1 MGYKRHFDDTEVQE
15 LHFKQARQLDFSN
28 RSTQFAGNLSYFC
41 ASKKPDAAVDSYSKN
56 EKPLR
61 HEISENAVVPR
72 NHTSEDVSF
81 RVAACSSLSPEYSE
95 YKGLRDYTPFNNSC
109 LPYFDRFPRKQVHI
123 GSNHQAS
130 IPLLSADVEKHKKVI
145 ESSEPSESLMLTL
158 SNCCDEEKLMG
169 TCIIPMPDTE
179 SVAPNCDQLGFS
191 RPDCSCL
198 DAGSLRCVQQHITE
212 ARYKLRKSLGHEKF
226 VSLGFNNMG
235 EEVAWRWSED
245 EERHFRAV
253 IYSNP
258 VSLGRNFWR
267 HLAQVFPTRSMMEIV
282 SYYFNVFVLRKW
294 ASRNRSDVLDVDSDD
309 DELHGIDVGPYEGED
324 SEEEDDSAI
333 QSPVEECG
341 QFNHGEDVVTE
352 DDDDDVDDNNDDGDD
367 NGDGNGGVGNGYH
380 DVKGEDLGAD
390 HNSGAPGEKT
400 FNGSTYGM
408 IENYD
413 EDLTIQDDSCTSFE
427 FQTHKGD
434 PGYLIDGEATL
445 QSSVVNSVFA
455 NCSMGEVDAC
465 SRYMMDMVPML
476 DFRND
481 EVLYRLYASP
491 ENVLHPIVQDYSCLP
506 LELQADKDEPSH
518 KPFMAAA
525 ALQADGVTDAMDLVP
540 MLDFRDDK
548 AWDVI
553 FPGTL

>member
-61 HEISENAVVPR
+61 HEVSENAVVPR

-130 IPLLSADVEKHKKVI
+130 IP
-145 ESSEPSESLMLTL
+145 ESLMLTL

-352 DDDDDVDDNNDDGDD
+352 DDDDDVDDNNDDD
-367 NGDGNGGVGNGYH
+367 
-380 DVKGEDLGAD
+380 
-390 HNSGAPGEKT
+390 
-400 FNGSTYGM
+400 GM

-434 PGYLIDGEATL
+434 PGYLID
-445 QSSVVNSVFA
+445 
-455 NCSMGEVDAC
+455 GEVDAC

>member
-1 MGYKRHFDDTEVQE
+1 
-15 LHFKQARQLDFSN
+15 
-28 RSTQFAGNLSYFC
+28 
-41 ASKKPDAAVDSYSKN
+41 
-56 EKPLR
+56 
-61 HEISENAVVPR
+61 
-72 NHTSEDVSF
+72 
-81 RVAACSSLSPEYSE
+81 
-95 YKGLRDYTPFNNSC
+95 
-109 LPYFDRFPRKQVHI
+109 
-123 GSNHQAS
+123 
-130 IPLLSADVEKHKKVI
+130 
-145 ESSEPSESLMLTL
+145 
-158 SNCCDEEKLMG
+158 MG

-367 NGDGNGGVGNGYH
+367 NGDGNGGVGNSYH

-413 EDLTIQDDSCTSFE
+413 EDLTIQ
-427 FQTHKGD
+427 
-434 PGYLIDGEATL
+434 
-445 QSSVVNSVFA
+445 
-455 NCSMGEVDAC
+455 
-465 SRYMMDMVPML
+465 
-476 DFRND
+476 
-481 EVLYRLYASP
+481 